1 MSLFLTISCFIIAF
15 IAYRQNKALHN
26 PITLYLG
33 VWAFVFALY
42 TMNPY
47 GLPQIQDATY
57 NIYTVG
63 FVSFLL
69 GNAFVRKRP
78 RLKEYSNNPQTIRE
92 KFLSFFIIVMLIL
105 MLIPA
110 LKSMGL
116 LLSGADLHDIRY
128 VHHDDILGDG
138 IVAIAF
144 VYFCEPFITFLI
156 IYSVINMFIGQRKL
170 FYILLS
176 IVSLCLMTVITGGR
190 FFVLYFIASLLI
202 ALFIFR
208 RSPVAKKIT
217 KYSVLL
223 LGLLVLVLVVISI
236 VRGSDITRTMY
247 VYLSGSIPFMEER
260 LSANANYLPNMF
272 GLASLNG
279 LIRPIFV
286 VLRKI
291 FSMDL
296 PLPLQIVES
305 VFLED
310 DAMVM
315 LTPEIHYNSFV
326 SIFYSMYLD
335 GGLFGVA
342 LGNCILG
349 IMAKS
354 IYVRLKENDTY
365 TLVLYTLVSII
376 FLLSFFK
383 FLVCNYSYALSFV
396 YLYIC
401 FTYKRHKV
409 SKS

>member
-47 GLPQIQDATY
+47 GLPQVHGETY
-57 NIYTVG
+57 NIYIIG
-63 FVSFLL
+63 
-69 GNAFVRKRP
+69 
-78 RLKEYSNNPQTIRE
+78 
-92 KFLSFFIIVMLIL
+92 FLSFLFGNALIRKKSRISLQCNEQRTIKNKILFYFIVAMIVL
-105 MLIPA
+105 MIIPA
-110 LKSMGL
+110 LKAMML
-116 LLSGADLHDIRY
+116 LLSGVNLHDIRY

-156 IYSVINMFIGQRKL
+156 IYSVINMFIGQKKL
-170 FYILLS
+170 YYILLS
-176 IVSLCLMTVITGGR
+176 IITLGLMTVITGGR
-190 FFVLYFIASLLI
+190 FFVLYFISSLLI

-208 RSPVAKKIT
+208 RSAVAKRIT
-217 KYSVLL
+217 KYSILL
-223 LGLLVLVLVVISI
+223 LGLLIAALVVISI

-247 VYLSGSIPFMEER
+247 VYLSGCIPFMEER

-279 LIRPIFV
+279 LIRPVFV

-296 PLPLQIVES
+296 PLPLQVVES

-310 DAMVM
+310 DVMVM

-335 GGLFGVA
+335 GGLLGVA
-342 LGNCILG
+342 IGNCILG

-365 TLVLYTLVSII
+365 ILVLYTLVSII

-396 YLYIC
+396 YLYMC
-401 FTYKRHKV
+401 FTHKRRKV